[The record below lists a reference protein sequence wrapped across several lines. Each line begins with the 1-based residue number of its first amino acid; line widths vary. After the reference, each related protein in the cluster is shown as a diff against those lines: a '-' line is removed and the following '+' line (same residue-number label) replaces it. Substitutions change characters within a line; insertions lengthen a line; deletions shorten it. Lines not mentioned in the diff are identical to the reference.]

1 MPEKDPELI
10 ADPVSG
16 FSIPLSWIE
25 SCSDPRAREKILSGR
40 WTILS
45 SGLLLK
51 RGLTTGTTA
60 AAAAKG
66 AVVSL
71 VRATERLEVM
81 TPAGIPVSVSVK
93 AENGYC
99 NARKDGGDHQ
109 SDVTAGLEIS
119 ARAEPSGETVLLAG
133 AGIGRIGAGGLC
145 DQIGRPAISP
155 SAKGQIMMAISEGL
169 KVAGLEHVRVEIW
182 VPQGERISRQT
193 LNPKLGITGGISI
206 LGSTGFVEPW
216 NEHLINER
224 AEELKGAKRVV
235 VSTGRTGLK
244 LSRILFP
251 DHEAV
256 LMGNQLGRLE
266 FEPDQESILCGL
278 PALILKW
285 AWPEIL
291 ENTGYNTVAEMVEKE
306 PEHENIALGLRR
318 AKEKLPYTRI
328 VLLHRNGRILLEA
341 P

>member
-1 MPEKDPELI
+1 MPEKNPETI

-25 SCSDPRAREKILSGR
+25 SSPDPRAIEKIRTGR

-45 SGLLLK
+45 GGLLLK

-66 AVVSL
+66 AVISL
-71 VRATERLEVM
+71 VRATESLEVM
-81 TPAGIPVSVSVK
+81 TPAGIRVSIFVK
-93 AENGYC
+93 AERGQC
-99 NARKDGGDHQ
+99 TTRKDGGDHQ

-119 ARAEPSGETVLLAG
+119 AQAEPSDKTLLIAG
-133 AGIGRIGAGGLC
+133 KGIGRIGAGGLC
-145 DQIGRPAISP
+145 DGIGRPAISP
-155 SAKGQIMMAISEGL
+155 SATEQIMMAISEGC
-169 KVAGLEHVRVEIW
+169 KEAGLEHVRVEIS
-182 VPQGERISRQT
+182 VPQGEEIARQT
-193 LNPKLGITGGISI
+193 LNPKLGIVGGISI

-216 NEHLINER
+216 NEHLISER
-224 AEELKGAKRVV
+224 TEELKGAGRVV

-251 DHEAV
+251 DHKAI
-256 LMGNQLGRLE
+256 LMGSQLDRLE
-266 FEPDQESILCGL
+266 FEPDQDSILCGL

-291 ENTGYNTVAEMVEKE
+291 ENTGYNTVAEMVERD
-306 PEHENIALGLRR
+306 PEHEHIALGLKK
-318 AKEKLPYTRI
+318 AKERLPHTRI
-328 VLLHRNGRILLEA
+328 VLLRRNGKILAEA
-341 P
+341 K

>member
-25 SCSDPRAREKILSGR
+25 SCSDPLAREKILSGR

-45 SGLLLK
+45 SGQLLK

-71 VRATERLEVM
+71 VRATESLEVM

-109 SDVTAGLEIS
+109 SDVTAGLGIS

-169 KVAGLEHVRVEIW
+169 KVTGLEHVRVEIW

-193 LNPKLGITGGISI
+193 LNPKLGIMGGISI
-206 LGSTGFVEPW
+206 LGST
-216 NEHLINER
+216 
-224 AEELKGAKRVV
+224 
-235 VSTGRTGLK
+235 
-244 LSRILFP
+244 
-251 DHEAV
+251 
-256 LMGNQLGRLE
+256 
-266 FEPDQESILCGL
+266 
-278 PALILKW
+278 
-285 AWPEIL
+285 
-291 ENTGYNTVAEMVEKE
+291 
-306 PEHENIALGLRR
+306 
-318 AKEKLPYTRI
+318 
-328 VLLHRNGRILLEA
+328 
-341 P
+341 

>member
-1 MPEKDPELI
+1 MKKQI
-10 ADPVSG
+10 A
-16 FSIPLSWIE
+16 
-25 SCSDPRAREKILSGR
+25 
-40 WTILS
+40 
-45 SGLLLK
+45 
-51 RGLTTGTTA
+51 
-60 AAAAKG
+60 
-66 AVVSL
+66 
-71 VRATERLEVM
+71 
-81 TPAGIPVSVSVK
+81 
-93 AENGYC
+93 
-99 NARKDGGDHQ
+99 
-109 SDVTAGLEIS
+109 
-119 ARAEPSGETVLLAG
+119 
-133 AGIGRIGAGGLC
+133 
-145 DQIGRPAISP
+145 
-155 SAKGQIMMAISEGL
+155 
-169 KVAGLEHVRVEIW
+169 
-182 VPQGERISRQT
+182 
-193 LNPKLGITGGISI
+193 I

-224 AEELKGAKRVV
+224 AEELKGAKKVV

-328 VLLHRNGRILLEA
+328 VLLHRDGRILLEA